1 MKGDQCSSM
10 VEQIE
15 IWIMDLD
22 LDLDYGLCQDTYR
35 FAIHKFEMWL
45 CEELLNI

>member
-15 IWIMDLD
+15 IWIMD
-22 LDLDYGLCQDTYR
+22 YGLCQDTYR
-35 FAIHKFEMWL
+35 FAIHKFEMRL